1 MSTAVGS
8 LIAIILMAAAL
19 RFGIRWHVRSS
30 SRFRG
35 ARIVTCP
42 ETNKPTIV
50 EVDALHASLT
60 SAVGLPDIRLKDCS
74 RWPIKE
80 QCGQECLMDLDVA
93 PEGCLVSGVLMR
105 WYRDKNCVYCRKA
118 FPELHWVDHRPA
130 LLSADG
136 KLLAWNEVQLDQLRN
151 VLESYAPVCWDCYI
165 AQTFRHD
172 HPDLVVMRP
181 WRNDIHGGT
190 DGSSVPRHQ

>member
-1 MSTAVGS
+1 MFTAAGS
-8 LIAIILMAAAL
+8 LIAMIILAAAL
-19 RFGIRWHVRSS
+19 WLGLRVVRSS